1 MVIQVMRII
10 YIYIYYIIYI
20 LGTDELGLV
29 APGELGL
36 AGV

>member
-1 MVIQVMRII
+1 MFNQNSKFPCTVLIWCT
-10 YIYIYYIIYI
+10 I

>member
-1 MVIQVMRII
+1 MSNLCNSITGSDI
-10 YIYIYYIIYI
+10 YIYI

-29 APGELGL
+29 APDGLGL

>member
-1 MVIQVMRII
+1 MYRNVSECIGQKMEL
-10 YIYIYYIIYI
+10 YMYI

-29 APGELGL
+29 ASDELRL